1 MAELRSDSPL
11 CRRIVNAFIDF
22 LNSVEPA
29 PGVDTEGIEVATE
42 CLVDVFKLGTRSGD
56 EQLQPHLLIDLFK
69 SSGLD
74 SCREQESTNPYHA
87 VSSLT
92 TPSENISP
100 RPINNEET
108 PISVDEA
115 VSVEP
120 RMQEAGGNSQDELFE
135 QFREGLENAGF
146 FGNTPVGSPDYVE
159 QLNKAKCVLNDTMK
173 EMEKAGTSSGAE
185 HKVLGEAFKIQGNA
199 AMSSKRYFEAIDLY
213 TLAISLSGDNAVYY
227 CNRAAAHTQVGK
239 YTEAIEDCNKSIEID
254 AHYSKAYSRLGLVYY
269 AQRKYHDAI
278 QKGFMK
284 ALELDPNNSSIKEN
298 IRVANEKLEE
308 FQRHEHGQAT
318 ASGEQGTGS
327 SAHGTGAGMSGMRAG
342 MSSAGFTST
351 PINVSLPPEVANM
364 LPGFMNMAA
373 QFGQNVQDGHQEN
386 SGSQEHGSINE
397 DGEPEISVNGNI
409 NMTFEGGEMPDQV
422 AGFMQSM
429 LQMFSGAHNQ
439 QGTAQGG
446 PPRDPQSS

>member
-1 MAELRSDSPL
+1 MAKLRSDSPL
-11 CRRIVNAFIDF
+11 CGRIVNAFIEF

-29 PGVDTEGIEVATE
+29 PGVDIEGLEVATE
-42 CLVDVFKLGTRSGD
+42 CLVDVFRLGTRSGD
-56 EQLQPHLLIDLFK
+56 EQVQPHLLIDLFT
-69 SSGLD
+69 SAGLNP
-74 SCREQESTNPYHA
+74 CREQESTNPYQA

-92 TPSENISP
+92 TLSENISP
-100 RPINNEET
+100 GPINNEGT
-108 PISVDEA
+108 PRSVDEA

-120 RMQEAGGNSQDELFE
+120 RVQETGAVSRDELFE

-146 FGNTPVGSPDYVE
+146 FANVPVGSPDYVE
-159 QLNKAKCVLNDTMK
+159 QLNKARSVLKDTIE
-173 EMEKAGTSSGAE
+173 EMEKAGPSSGAE
-185 HKVLGEAFKIQGNA
+185 HKVLGEAFKVQGNA
-199 AMSSKRYFEAIDLY
+199 AMSSKRYLEAIDLY

-239 YTEAIEDCNKSIEID
+239 FTEAIEDCNKSIEID
-254 AHYSKAYSRLGLVYY
+254 PCYSKAYSRLGLVYY

-278 QKGFMK
+278 QKGFLK

-298 IRVANEKLEE
+298 IQVATEKLEE
-308 FQRHEHGQAT
+308 LQRHEHGQTT

-327 SAHGTGAGMSGMRAG
+327 SAHGTGAGMPGMRAG
-342 MSSAGFTST
+342 MNSAGFTST
-351 PINVSLPPEVANM
+351 PFNVSLPPEVANM

-386 SGSQEHGSINE
+386 GSSQEPRNINE
-397 DGEPEISVNGNI
+397 DDEPEMGVNGNI
-409 NMTFEGGEMPDQV
+409 NLTFEGGEMPDQV

-429 LQMFSGAHNQ
+429 LQMFSGARNQ

-446 PPRDPQSS
+446 PPRDPSTS